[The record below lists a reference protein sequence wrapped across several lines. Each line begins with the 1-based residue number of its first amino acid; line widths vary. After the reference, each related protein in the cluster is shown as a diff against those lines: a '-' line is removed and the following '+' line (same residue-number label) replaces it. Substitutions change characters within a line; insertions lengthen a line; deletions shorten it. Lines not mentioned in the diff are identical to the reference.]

1 MLMLCCCQAIK
12 IQLLTNFTLWNKCE
26 MCVMIVLSELRS
38 HSGKSGEPVR
48 AHGGFS
54 TNASG

>member
-26 MCVMIVLSELRS
+26 LCVMIVLSELRS
-38 HSGKSGEPVR
+38 HSRKPGEPVK
-48 AHGGFS
+48 AHSGFS
-54 TNASG
+54 MDASG